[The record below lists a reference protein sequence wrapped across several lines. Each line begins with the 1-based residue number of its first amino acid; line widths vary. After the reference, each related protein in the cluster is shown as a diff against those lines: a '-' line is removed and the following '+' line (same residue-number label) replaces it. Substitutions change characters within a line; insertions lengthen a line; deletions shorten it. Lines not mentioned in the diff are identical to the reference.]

1 MNVIE
6 IQDRDIYVMGDIHGE
21 YHEAYTRNVQHAC
34 IILAGDCGFGFHHYK
49 YYTGCMYPKALK
61 WLEKDDNIIICV
73 RGNHDNPA
81 YFKGELFKEERML
94 CVPDY
99 TVIKGYHHTV
109 LCIGGAISID
119 RTYRY
124 DLNAMRP
131 DGPQYW
137 WQDEAPVFDCDK
149 LREITEAGYR
159 IDTVVTHTCPDF
171 CYPMDKGVTNPTL
184 AHWMQADP
192 TLKAD
197 LQQERSVMTEIYH
210 QLTDTYNH
218 PLKRWIYGH
227 YHASHKSNYDD
238 MACVLLDIN
247 EIIPLPTFD

>member
-1 MNVIE
+1 
-6 IQDRDIYVMGDIHGE
+6 
-21 YHEAYTRNVQHAC
+21 
-34 IILAGDCGFGFHHYK
+34 
-49 YYTGCMYPKALK
+49 MYPKALK
-61 WLEKDDNIIICV
+61 WLEKNDNIIVCV

-81 YFKGELFKEERML
+81 YFKGELFKKERML
-94 CVPDY
+94 CAPDY

-109 LCIGGAISID
+109 LCVGGAISID

-137 WQDEAPVFDCDK
+137 WQDEAPVLDSEK

-171 CYPMDKGVTNPTL
+171 FYPTDKGVTNPTL
-184 AHWMQADP
+184 EHWMQADP

-197 LQQERSVMTEIYH
+197 LQQERSIMTEIYR
-210 QLTDTYNH
+210 QLTLTYNH

-227 YHASHKSNYDD
+227 YHASHKAFYDG

-247 EIIPLPTFD
+247 EIISLPTFG